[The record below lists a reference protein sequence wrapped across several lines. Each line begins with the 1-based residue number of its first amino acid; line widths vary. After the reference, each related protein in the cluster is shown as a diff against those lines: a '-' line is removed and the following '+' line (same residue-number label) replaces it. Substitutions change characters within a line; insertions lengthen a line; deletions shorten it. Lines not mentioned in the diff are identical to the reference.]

1 MICGATFILKDLWF
15 NFADLLP
22 TFISIVL
29 LPFTMV
35 IVFVLAFHATS
46 AFSCS
51 LIIRNGT
58 SVVPFFMM
66 IFAFEIKSPFIIIS
80 IALSSAYFTVP
91 SSYSISRPS
100 STEPLYAI
108 STFWFAAYAIFAINK
123 LKITDTANTFL
134 HFIDINPFL
143 NSSIFLTLSPY
154 IIKSFL
160 LKLQAFTALY
170 ISVNKPEL

>member
-29 LPFTMV
+29 LPFTIV
-35 IVFVLAFHATS
+35 IVFVLAFHTTS

-80 IALSSAYFTVP
+80 TALSSAYFTVP
-91 SSYSISRPS
+91 SSYRISKPS
-100 STEPLYAI
+100 STEPRYTI
-108 STFWFAAYAIFAINK
+108 STFGFAAYAIFAINK
-123 LKITDTANTFL
+123 LKITDKTNIFL
-134 HFIDINPFL
+134 YFIDIHPFL
-143 NSSIFLTLSPY
+143 IFLIAFIKYHSLSH
-154 IIKSFL
+154 
-160 LKLQAFTALY
+160 LKIQ
-170 ISVNKPEL
+170 